1 MLKSLRK
8 SNKVPIYEDKTITRE
23 QLFELRKENRCQVC
37 GASLNVYLD
46 QKSGKAFI
54 ACWDYNRTQHEGIER
69 EAPPPFEPNIPTRRK
84 DMVEEIGEVKTAQLA
99 KYEGVVSLTKLE
111 AMEILKTI
119 WPEAPEIEVLKAG
132 IICHQ
137 YGLNPLMKHIHLVK
151 FNKWN
156 REHTK
161 VIGEDWSVIQG
172 IGSNRLIARRKH
184 NYSYLDLSPRRM
196 TEDEQVTINGEID
209 NSKIWA
215 LTILKDVDTGAEAPG
230 VGSWPVSERPHGM
243 DKGNTKLNMARIRSE
258 RQALDRLYPA
268 EMPQGIE
275 VMEEQ
280 YIDAAYQVVGEEE
293 RGAATSKI
301 GGEKIGGV
309 AEKTGGEE
317 GKAATTN
324 LSPPNESEPRKNG
337 APTGEPAHPNDE
349 LEGDGFHIN
358 LPWLSE
364 SLKALKWS
372 DDTCKSYLVGKYK
385 VSIQGSP
392 QDVLK
397 RLTRE
402 QAEEFVTDLRNK
414 LEKQP
419 KLIF

>member
-1 MLKSLRK
+1 MS
-8 SNKVPIYEDKTITRE
+8 PIYEDENITRE
-23 QLFELRKENRCQVC
+23 QLFELRKINRCKQC
-37 GASLNVYLD
+37 GGMLNVFLD
-46 QKSGKAFI
+46 AKLDRAFL
-54 ACWDYNRTQHEGIER
+54 ACWEWPRTRHEGIER
-69 EAPPPFEPNIPTRRK
+69 EAQPPLELNIPTRRK
-84 DMVEEIGEVKTAQLA
+84 DMVEEIGEEKTTKLA

-119 WPEAPEIEVLKAG
+119 WPEAPYIEVLKAG

-161 VIGEDWSVIQG
+161 VIGEDWNVIQG

-196 TEDEQVTINGEID
+196 TEEEQVTINGEVD

-215 LTILKDVDTGAEAPG
+215 LTHLMDVDTGAEAYG

-243 DKGNTKLNMARIRSE
+243 DKGNTKLNMAKIRSE

-280 YIDAAYQVVGEEE
+280 YIDTDYKMVGVEE
-293 RGAATSKI
+293 RGAATSKK
-301 GGEKIGGV
+301 GGEKVDGA
-309 AEKTGGEE
+309 AEITGGGE
-317 GKAATTN
+317 GKAATTS
-324 LSPPNESEPRKNG
+324 LSPPQEPESQKNE
-337 APTGEPAHPNDE
+337 APAGEAAHPDDE

-358 LPWLSE
+358 LPWLNE

-385 VSIQGSP
+385 VSIQGTL
-392 QDVLK
+392 QDVIQ

-402 QAEEFVTDLRNK
+402 QADEFCTELRNK